1 MSINIK
7 NFLEENKNNNITN
20 KFTFKDFIDFYKEN
34 NLSWEDLTI
43 VKYSKI
49 YYIVQCHKISRA
61 QILIEK
67 LKESNYEQTF
77 FETFTITKNNIINP
91 LKENKEFIDFFWEE
105 LKIRKTPLFY
115 IMSLN
120 IIILLF
126 FSKDWLL
133 DLAKKISEIGISM
146 LWTYL
151 SITIAF
157 FSIDWFKYNKNFF
170 ENWKLWYYF
179 NVDENLSLM
188 SFYSIIYLLC
198 LIIIISL
205 YWDLKVEINL
215 LNFLAII
222 LLWFWFFLIYLNFIN
237 LIDFYIK
244 KTNYLKLW
252 DFKNKY
258 FDDNYYLKNKNIK
271 KP

>member
-77 FETFTITKNNIINP
+77 FETFIITKNNIINP

-133 DLAKKISEIGISM
+133 DLAKK
-146 LWTYL
+146 YQ
-151 SITIAF
+151 
-157 FSIDWFKYNKNFF
+157 K
-170 ENWKLWYYF
+170 
-179 NVDENLSLM
+179 
-188 SFYSIIYLLC
+188 
-198 LIIIISL
+198 
-205 YWDLKVEINL
+205 
-215 LNFLAII
+215 
-222 LLWFWFFLIYLNFIN
+222 
-237 LIDFYIK
+237 
-244 KTNYLKLW
+244 
-252 DFKNKY
+252 
-258 FDDNYYLKNKNIK
+258 
-271 KP
+271 

>member
-1 MSINIK
+1 MP
-7 NFLEENKNNNITN
+7 
-20 KFTFKDFIDFYKEN
+20 
-34 NLSWEDLTI
+34 
-43 VKYSKI
+43 
-49 YYIVQCHKISRA
+49 
-61 QILIEK
+61 
-67 LKESNYEQTF
+67 NYEQTF
-77 FETFTITKNNIINP
+77 FETFIITKNNIINP